1 MKRKSFAFAAL
12 AALLLAGSPGLAAD
26 AADTGGIFAT
36 VNGVKIT
43 HEEFDREVYSA
54 ARQTFY
60 HGRAPAAEDL
70 IELRKGVADKLVNR
84 KLLLGEARR
93 RQIQPDSAAIDARIA
108 VYEKRYGDT
117 ERWQTEGPQM
127 IAALRERFEED
138 SVLEALE
145 SEVRSVATPDA
156 ENSRSFYDANPELF
170 TEPAQNRVS
179 VILLGIAPSAEPS
192 AWQAARDEAERIL
205 GRLTDGESFAEL
217 ATLHSSDPSADAGGD
232 MGFLHSGRL
241 SKGAED
247 AIAELSI
254 GDVSGP
260 VRVLE
265 GIAIFRLTERKPA
278 QLRAF
283 PVVRQ
288 RAGELWARQQGEE
301 RWQEL
306 NTKLRSVSRIE
317 VDTDYL
323 VTLPGNAD

>member
-1 MKRKSFAFAAL
+1 MKRKSIAFAAL
-12 AALLLAGSPGLAAD
+12 PALLLAGSPGLAAA
-26 AADTGGIFAT
+26 AADPGGIFAT
-36 VNGVKIT
+36 VNGVKIMR
-43 HEEFDREVYSA
+43 EEFDREVYSA

-70 IELRKGVADKLVNR
+70 IEFRKGVADNLVNR
-84 KLLLGEARR
+84 RLLLEEARR
-93 RQIQPDSAAIDARIA
+93 REIQPDSAAIDARLA
-108 VYEKRYGDT
+108 VYENRYGDT

-127 IAALRERFEED
+127 MAALRERFEED

-145 SEVRSVATPDA
+145 ADVRSVAPPDA
-156 ENSRSFYDANPELF
+156 ETLQPFYDTNPELF

-179 VILLGIAPSAEPS
+179 VILLGVAPSAEPS
-192 AWQAARDEAERIL
+192 AWQAARDEAEGIL
-205 GRLTDGESFAEL
+205 GRLADGEPFEEL
-217 ATLHSSDPSADAGGD
+217 AKLHSSDPSADAGGD

-241 SKGAED
+241 SKSAED

-265 GIAIFRLTERKPA
+265 GIAIFRLTERKPE

-288 RAGELWARQQGEE
+288 RAGELWARQRGEE
-301 RWQEL
+301 QWQEL
-306 NTKLRSVSRIE
+306 IAKLRLAARIE